1 MSLPAGAPRLAV
13 LRTAYLMLP
22 EANVVLGGE
31 RGVAFLELHPRPGV
45 DAASLARSAEAIYS
59 SQLVRIATTGANS
72 SARTELTRRMLA
84 LAGRAAARPQ
94 AAAGLAPEE
103 AARVQAL
110 LAETGEWEKDP
121 AAIKTAWSALKRG
134 R

>member
-1 MSLPAGAPRLAV
+1 
-13 LRTAYLMLP
+13 MLP
-22 EANVVLGGE
+22 EANVVVGGE

-45 DAASLARSAEAIYS
+45 DAVALARSAAAVYA
-59 SQLVRIATTGANS
+59 SQLVRLAASGANAPS
-72 SARTELTRRMLA
+72 RTELTRRMLG

-94 AAAGLAPEE
+94 AAAGLAPED
-103 AARVQAL
+103 AARVQVL
-110 LAETGEWEKDP
+110 LSETGEWEKDP